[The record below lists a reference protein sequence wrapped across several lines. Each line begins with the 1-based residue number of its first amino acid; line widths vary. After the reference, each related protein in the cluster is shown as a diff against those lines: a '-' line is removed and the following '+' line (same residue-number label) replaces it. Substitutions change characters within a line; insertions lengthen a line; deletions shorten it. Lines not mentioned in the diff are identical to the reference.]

1 MRRPLETVYWTA
13 TVPSPPCPC
22 PAIQTGQQHIVG
34 GAEVRDCAVGGVL
47 PLVHLEDATTL
58 HKPSTNA
65 RGWRKYRIFSES
77 APCYRHSAAPVA
89 CLRRMRGRGTP
100 CPSLFPLQQ
109 LPLPLQ
115 HSRAPQNHQ
124 HGTQIVEDGVHLRV
138 TAFMRRLVRDYRLHM
153 P

>member
-1 MRRPLETVYWTA
+1 M
-13 TVPSPPCPC
+13 
-22 PAIQTGQQHIVG
+22 
-34 GAEVRDCAVGGVL
+34 L

-65 RGWRKYRIFSES
+65 RGWPKYEIFGES

-89 CLRRMRGRGTP
+89 CLRQMRGSCTP
-100 CPSLFPLQQ
+100 GPFLFPLQQ
-109 LPLPLQ
+109 RSMPLQ

-124 HGTQIVEDGVHLRV
+124 HGTKIVEDGVYLRV
-138 TAFMRRLVRDYRLHM
+138 TAFVRGLVRDYRLHM